1 MTFEIF
7 KTQFLEWVQNN
18 IEPTR
23 ENGYP
28 ICPFARKARLQDRIQ
43 FINAHRGIYGE
54 FLEFDEEN
62 YDIGIAWLGEFTSGI
77 ENELAD
83 LRKGNPHLLYFLSTP
98 QSGHFTKNFTNCVL
112 IQKKDDIEIK
122 RQVLLDTTYYDD
134 WPEDYYEEI
143 INNGI
148 KYDLD

>member
-7 KTQFLEWVQNN
+7 KTQFLEWVQDK

-23 ENGYP
+23 GNGYP

-43 FINAHRGIYGE
+43 FINAPIGIYGE

-62 YDIGIAWLGEFTSGI
+62 YDIGIAWLGDFTSGI
-77 ENELAD
+77 EDELAD
-83 LRKGNPHLLYFLSTP
+83 LRKANSHLLYFLSTP
-98 QSGHFTKNFTNCVL
+98 QSGHFVKNFTNCVL
-112 IQKKDDIEIK
+112 IQKKDDIELK

-134 WPEDYYEEI
+134 WPEDYYKEI
-143 INNGI
+143 MNNE
-148 KYDLD
+148 

>member
-1 MTFEIF
+1 MTFETF
-7 KTQFLEWVQNN
+7 KTQFLEWVQDK

-23 ENGYP
+23 GNGYP

-43 FINAHRGIYGE
+43 FINAPRGIYGE

-77 ENELAD
+77 EDELED
-83 LRKGNPHLLYFLSTP
+83 LRKLNPHLLYFLSTP
-98 QSGHFTKNFTNCVL
+98 QSGHFVKNFTNCVL

-134 WPEDYYEEI
+134 WPKDYYKEI
-143 INNGI
+143 MNNE
-148 KYDLD
+148 

>member
-1 MTFEIF
+1 MTFETF
-7 KTQFLEWVQNN
+7 KTQFLEWVQAK

-23 ENGYP
+23 GNGYP

-43 FINAHRGIYGE
+43 FINAPRGIFGE

-77 ENELAD
+77 EHELAD
-83 LRKGNPHLLYFLSTP
+83 LKKANPHLLYFLSTP
-98 QSGHFTKNFTNCVL
+98 QSGHFAKNFTNCVL

-134 WPEDYYEEI
+134 WPEDYYKEI
-143 INNGI
+143 MNNE
-148 KYDLD
+148 